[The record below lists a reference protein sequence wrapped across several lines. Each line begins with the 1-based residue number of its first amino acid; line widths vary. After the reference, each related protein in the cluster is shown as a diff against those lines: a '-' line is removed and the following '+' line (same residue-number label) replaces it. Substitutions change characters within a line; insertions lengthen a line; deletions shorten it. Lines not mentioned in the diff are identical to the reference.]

1 LRKKLDEYYNSIA
14 SSYNELHSDE
24 QLKKLKIVHELLD
37 SDPEFNVS
45 SDLILLDIG
54 CGTGLST
61 DKISSNHAGLDPAI
75 KLLEQANNTR
85 AKSLEHNT
93 HTVEAVPPARHLG
106 YICGIAEAL
115 PIKEKVCNIV
125 ISITAVHNFND
136 ISKGIQEIQRITKN
150 RAVLTVLKQTVRF
163 NEIVEIIKKYFL
175 VLNKR
180 ENEFDYFLY
189 LEPLPSKI

>member
-1 LRKKLDEYYNSIA
+1 MTKKLDEYYNSIA
-14 SSYNELHSDE
+14 SSYNELHGDE
-24 QLKKLKIVHELLD
+24 QQKKLKIVRELID
-37 SDPEFNVS
+37 SDPKFNLN

-61 DKISSNHAGLDPAI
+61 DKIPSSHAGLDPAI

-85 AKSLEHNT
+85 TKSLEYSI
-93 HTVEAVPPARHLG
+93 HTLNEVTPVRHLG
-106 YICGIAEAL
+106 YICGLAEAL

-136 ISKGIQEIQRITKN
+136 ISKGIQEIQRIANN
-150 RAVLTVLKQTVRF
+150 RVVLTVLKQTERF

-175 VLNKR
+175 VLNTQ

-189 LEPLPSKI
+189 LEPLPAKI